1 MAVKLEKIVKTYY
14 DALEEGKILGRY
26 CPKCGNME
34 WPPVYACNNCGQ
46 METEWKEISGE
57 GEMTLFVLPSVM
69 SLKPQLKDLEPY
81 CYAVV
86 KLKEGIERNV
96 MVTGVT
102 RENEKQIRA
111 NLPYPVHAKIVQRD
125 GYKTAIF
132 TIDEVAKA
140 EPAVP
145 AEEAAAPVMDE
156 TLARLIPLVARS
168 YKKDVS
174 EITAGTRFADFKVAS
189 VVFVGLIASLEDEFD
204 VMISITEA
212 ASKAKTVGELAELI
226 KNS

>member
-14 DALEEGKILGRY
+14 DKLEEGKILGRY

-34 WPPVYACNNCGQ
+34 WPPVYACNICGH
-46 METEWKEISGE
+46 METEWREISGE

-69 SLKPQLKDLEPY
+69 SLKPALKDLEPY

-102 RENEKQIRA
+102 KENEAQIRA
-111 NLPYPVHAKIVQRD
+111 KLPYPVHAKIVQRD

-132 TIDEVAKA
+132 TIDEVEQEA
-140 EPAVP
+140 PATP
-145 AEEAAAPVMDE
+145 AAGAAPVMDE
-156 TLARLIPLVARS
+156 TLSRLIPLVARS
-168 YKKDVS
+168 YKKDPS
-174 EITAGTRFADFKVAS
+174 EITADTRFDSFKVAS

-212 ASKAKTVGELAELI
+212 AAKAKTVGELAELI
-226 KNS
+226 KRS